1 MNRKCWH
8 GFGDDKN
15 KPDGQT
21 LSSSLLLLLLFP
33 SNGLP
38 YPRRLL
44 VARSYYLR
52 EWIGAEFFRSTGH
65 FYLFDYRFRPLGL
78 FFFFFFLEPILYD
91 ATWVTDPSLLL
102 LLLYSTD
109 LIQFFPPPNPPYIF
123 LCLECGLAY
132 RFLLFVLL
140 HSRSLI
146 EVLCTGHMERER
158 ERVLAFW
165 AERLEEKERV
175 LALLLIFSPGPAAA
189 QIFFFPPSTPLLWLC
204 RSPSICVLGTIW
216 KSSFACLSGGSKS

>member
-102 LLLYSTD
+102 LLLYSTN
-109 LIQFFPPPNPPYIF
+109 LIQFFPPPNPPISFCAWNAVWLTGFYF
-123 LCLECGLAY
+123 LFSSIRGLW
-132 RFLLFVLL
+132 LKSCVLD
-140 HSRSLI
+140 
-146 EVLCTGHMERER
+146 TWKER

>member
-78 FFFFFFLEPILYD
+78 FFFFFLEPILYD

-102 LLLYSTD
+102 LLLYSTN
-109 LIQFFPPPNPPYIF
+109 LIQFFPPPNPPISFCAWNAVWLTGFYF
-123 LCLECGLAY
+123 LFSSIRGLW
-132 RFLLFVLL
+132 LKSCVLD
-140 HSRSLI
+140 
-146 EVLCTGHMERER
+146 TWKERESAGLLSR
-158 ERVLAFW
+158 ETGRKR
-165 AERLEEKERV
+165 ES
-175 LALLLIFSPGPAAA
+175 IGPPTDLFARASSSTDL
-189 QIFFFPPSTPLLWLC
+189 FFPSFNPPTVTLSIPFDLC
-204 RSPSICVLGTIW
+204 PRNHLKI
-216 KSSFACLSGGSKS
+216 

>member
-78 FFFFFFLEPILYD
+78 FFFFFLEPILYD

-158 ERVLAFW
+158 ECWPFEQRDWKKKREYWPSYWSF
-165 AERLEEKERV
+165 RPGQQQHRSFFS
-175 LALLLIFSPGPAAA
+175 LL
-189 QIFFFPPSTPLLWLC
+189 QPPYCDFVDPL
-204 RSPSICVLGTIW
+204 RFVS
-216 KSSFACLSGGSKS
+216 

>member
-78 FFFFFFLEPILYD
+78 FFFFFLEPILYD

-109 LIQFFPPPNPPYIF
+109 LIQFFPPPNPPPPLY
-123 LCLECGLAY
+123 
-132 RFLLFVLL
+132 LFVPGMRFGLPVFTFC
-140 HSRSLI
+140 SPPFAVFDWSL
-146 EVLCTGHMERER
+146 VYWTHGKRER
-158 ERVLAFW
+158 ECWPFEQRDWKKKREYWPSYWSF
-165 AERLEEKERV
+165 RPGQQQYRSFFS
-175 LALLLIFSPGPAAA
+175 LL
-189 QIFFFPPSTPLLWLC
+189 QPPYCDFVDPL
-204 RSPSICVLGTIW
+204 RFVS
-216 KSSFACLSGGSKS
+216 